1 MMMMKRAI
9 LMSIL
14 MLTVVFVP
22 TISGEVTETKFTNG
36 LSSSTH
42 IFTGTGNSNAGEISI
57 PYGAVVTDSQFTMT
71 GVPASESYGNLSTD
85 SDFGG
90 VGSNSWQNTP
100 PGFNYGYRYNLES
113 TLDSISLK
121 GQTSI
126 GSYPLEK
133 AGDIS
138 STTGFHNTTGEFV
151 ANGDQGYSGLTEK
164 KSSLSVDTSAAW
176 NYPGPVT
183 FDENEVHVLHWSTT
197 SFTTAP
203 AVMRFN
209 RSTGDYEG
217 AANLAINTCHFGAD
231 YYLYD
236 VTNGGE
242 GVMWTVSYNYE
253 VIAKW
258 TLNAAKT
265 TWNCDSSW
273 QMSYPFQPAGIDIDE
288 DTGEMYLYVYESNF
302 QANYPRHLYQ
312 VSTSN
317 PLNIQQQWN
326 LGDADD
332 YKLSS
337 SNGLVV
343 NLPLIITGEYSSS
356 KSNHHY
362 HNLIGGF
369 IERMGFQEFSG
380 TPHYGMEQ
388 SEDGKLA
395 FTCYYKST
403 CTAKVH
409 EILQYGDGSVTD
421 ARIPSSSMSTV
432 TSPTKFLSLAIDR
445 VKLSALVGFIPSQ
458 TSIELSVSNDG
469 GGTWQS
475 ILPEQ
480 TISFPTSGTQ
490 LRWKAWLNGSASVT
504 PILDLV
510 NLEYTSSYSSSG
522 YFYLR
527 TLSFTQQSMP
537 AAMTIHYN
545 ATIPASTTFTVE
557 LRQGSTS
564 TVNAIQFADGDTNAI
579 TLTSGYLYV
588 YVTYISGSARTQTP
602 MLHDINITFHNDAP
616 QEAAIDIGSDGSKEW
631 KSSGTF
637 IGTSTLNENDFD
649 DAFNSLIP
657 NSGSGFENISIDISS
672 KSSGILILES
682 FSVTYVMNTINL
694 DISFPEGEIL
704 HSRDAPYEI
713 ITRHIIGEN
722 ANDIS
727 SATLSFKANPV
738 GLAPTLEWD
747 STDGFAEPNDPDSWI
762 DTSADHSFTRE
773 INGMLEIHWI
783 FEVTSNF
790 AEQENVLFTVDCL
803 DDSGNAGISPIALT
817 SATGMRVNQSY
828 GMGWMKVRDNFGEMT
843 REDVATGEWVAA
855 GEDLLFQGALWFSDS
870 VDAPK
875 DDAFDIRISQDGY
888 VCTNCRDNTNFN
900 GSFSLQVQ
908 VPNSNNEEGVV
919 YEIQTY
925 NERDSTLVL
934 PINDN
939 WRRVLKVDATP
950 PQILSVYPNDESYEA
965 ASYLQTVAIEVVDA
979 VGDPQQL
986 QLYYWV
992 ESTHDLNLNGE
1003 ADAEEYVMKTVTNT
1017 TDADTKWFMTTID
1030 HSMNPN
1036 MGRVSYYWDGGDR
1049 AGNSLYHTAITG
1061 DGPVNYENGPGFDYD
1076 DATFRTRKD
1085 SSAIFTG
1092 LIWQGH
1098 EDNQPIYAGTPQS
1111 ISLGLIDAN
1120 TVIDFEYISL
1130 IFDFEGPDPEK
1141 DRQTISYSGT
1151 QDIFWSES
1159 DYITMS
1165 PTSTVSQ
1172 TTTETGMPLIG
1183 VNMDFTIGWD
1193 WPDEEISDL
1202 VLEFKERGAVNPTR
1216 YIIYEHTFTVEND
1229 LVLSANDFLVEDI
1242 SEPRTGLIAD
1252 GSRVRNDDRIEFTGR
1267 VVYEGS
1273 NIPAPRDQSIIIEV
1287 FDGERMWTD
1296 GSLSADGGYT
1306 IEVPLSGAASLANS
1320 PTRTCLISIKEIPGN
1335 GQDMTGQS
1343 ISTTLRMI
1351 VDDTAPRV
1359 VSRTS
1364 PVNIIDISSTTD
1376 LTAVPVEFKGSED
1389 ADMTG
1394 SEQQVHWVMRDASR
1408 TMTIGAG
1415 SSVLGMLQDGQS
1427 VNWTAT
1433 VDLTNGGEITPREG
1447 DWIGFY
1453 LTGWDAAGNEFPIIS
1468 NSEASP
1474 IAEIASA
1481 DNDFERQWIRLGA
1494 VGAELSVIS
1503 IKMDDNHLSPGQEVA
1518 IQAEIMNTGG
1528 PTTTQFKVAFYQ
1540 GDSSEPF
1547 ATSTLNKIESGEILV
1562 VSALWTSVEGIDRI
1576 RVVVDSDNDIV
1587 EVNDDDNSAE
1597 HNVEI
1602 AYSAYLGW
1610 LDSPRENPLIW
1621 LFVIITLLA
1630 VTGIAVTASKT
1641 AITMNPDGLL
1651 DDEDWDEEEE
1661 EQHEDEYEDL

>member
-1 MMMMKRAI
+1 MKRAI
-9 LMSIL
+9 LMCLL
-14 MLTVVFVP
+14 MLTVLFVP
-22 TISGEVTETKFTNG
+22 AVSSEVTETQFTNG
-36 LSSSTH
+36 QTSSTH
-42 IFTGTGNSNAGEISI
+42 TFTGTGNGSAGEISI
-57 PYGAVVTDSQFTMT
+57 PYGAVVTDSEFTLT
-71 GVPASESYGNLSTD
+71 GIPSSESYGNLTTNA
-85 SDFGG
+85 DFGG
-90 VGSNSWQNTP
+90 TGSSSWKNIP
-100 PGFNYGYRYNLES
+100 PGFAYGYRSNLETS
-113 TLDSISLK
+113 LDSISLK

-126 GSYPLEK
+126 GEYPFEK

-151 ANGDQGYSGLTEK
+151 ANGDQGYIGVTTK
-164 KSSLSVDTSAAW
+164 KSSLAVDTSAAW

-183 FDENEVHVLHWSTT
+183 FDENEVHVLHWNTT
-197 SFTTAP
+197 SFTIP
-203 AVMRFN
+203 PSVMRFN

-217 AANLAINTCHFGAD
+217 AANLAINTCHFGAN
-231 YYLYD
+231 YYLRD
-236 VTNGGE
+236 VTSGGE
-242 GVMWTVSYNYE
+242 GIMWTVAWNYD

-258 TLNAAKT
+258 TLNSAKT

-273 QMSYPFQPAGIDIDE
+273 QMNYPYEPVGIDIDE
-288 DTGEMYLYVYESNF
+288 DTGDMYLYVYEANF

-317 PLNIQQQWN
+317 PLQVNSQWN

-332 YKLSS
+332 YKSTISS
-337 SNGLVV
+337 GLVV
-343 NLPLIITGEYSSS
+343 NLPLIITGEYSSAQS
-356 KSNHHY
+356 RHHY
-362 HNLIGGF
+362 YNLIGGF
-369 IERMGFQEFSG
+369 VDRMGVQEFAG
-380 TPHYGMEQ
+380 MPHYGMEQ
-388 SEDGKLA
+388 SEEGNLA
-395 FTCYYKST
+395 FTCYYKNS
-403 CTAKVH
+403 CTTKTH
-409 EILQYGDGSVTD
+409 EILQYGDGTVTD
-421 ARIPSSSMSTV
+421 ARTPSSSSSTV
-432 TSPTKFLSLAIDR
+432 TSPIKFLSLAIDQI
-445 VKLSALVGFIPSQ
+445 KLSALVGSIPSQ

-480 TISFPTSGTQ
+480 TIAFSTSGTQ
-490 LRWKAWLNGSASVT
+490 LRWKAWLNGTASAT

-510 NLEYTSSYSSSG
+510 NLEYITSFSSSG

-527 TLSFTQQSMP
+527 TQSFTQQTMP

-545 ATIPASTTFTVE
+545 ATIPAGTTFTVD

-564 TVNAIQFADGDTNAI
+564 TANAIQFADGDTNAI

-588 YVTYISGSARTQTP
+588 YVTYISGSARTKTP
-602 MLHDINITFHNDAP
+602 TLYDINITFHNDAP
-616 QEAAIDIGSDGSKEW
+616 QEAAIDIGNDGSKEW
-631 KSSGTF
+631 ESSGTF
-637 IGTSTLNENDFD
+637 IGTYTLNEDDFD

-657 NSGSGFENISIDISS
+657 NSGSGFKNISIDLSS
-672 KSSGILILES
+672 QSSGILVLES
-682 FSVTYVMNTINL
+682 FSVTYIMNTVNL
-694 DISFPEGEIL
+694 DITFLEGEIL

-713 ITRHIIGEN
+713 ITRHVIGES
-722 ANDIS
+722 ANNIL
-727 SATLSFKANPV
+727 SASLSFKATPV
-738 GLAPTLEWD
+738 GLAPTMEWD
-747 STDGFAEPNDPDSWI
+747 STTGFADPNDPNAWI
-762 DTSADHSFTRE
+762 DTNADFSYVNE
-773 INGMLEIHWI
+773 NNGMLEIHWI
-783 FEVTSNF
+783 FQVTSNF
-790 AEQENVLFTVDCL
+790 AEQENVRFIANCL
-803 DDSGNAGISPIALT
+803 DDSGSSGFTPIALT
-817 SATGMRVNQSY
+817 SNTGMKVNQSY
-828 GMGWMKVRDNFGEMT
+828 GMGWMKARDNTGEVT
-843 REDVATGEWVAA
+843 REDVTSGEWVAA
-855 GEDLLFQGALWFSDS
+855 GENLLFQGALWFSDS

-888 VCTNCRDNTNFN
+888 VCSNCRDNTNIN
-900 GSFSLQVQ
+900 GSFSIQVQ
-908 VPNSNNEEGVV
+908 VPTSNNEQGVV

-925 NERDSTLVL
+925 NERDPTLVL
-934 PINDN
+934 PINEN
-939 WRRVLKVDATP
+939 WQRVLKVDATAP
-950 PQILSVYPNDESYEA
+950 EVLAIYPNDDSYEA
-965 ASYLQTVAIEVVDA
+965 ASHLQIVGVQVADS
-979 VGDPQQL
+979 VGDPHQL

-1003 ADAEEYVMKTVTNT
+1003 ADADEYVIKTVTNT
-1017 TDADTKWFMTTID
+1017 TDADTKWFLTTID

-1049 AGNSLYHTAITG
+1049 AGNALHYTTIVDDETMI
-1061 DGPVNYENGPGFDYD
+1061 YENGPGFDSD

-1085 SSAIFTG
+1085 SSAVFTG

-1098 EDNQPIYAGTPQS
+1098 DDNEPIYAGTPQS

-1130 IFDFEGPDPEK
+1130 IFDFEGPDPER
-1141 DRQTISYSGT
+1141 DRQKISYSGT
-1151 QDIFWSES
+1151 QGRFWSES
-1159 DYITMS
+1159 DYITIS
-1165 PTSTVSQ
+1165 PTSTVTQ
-1172 TTTETGMPLIG
+1172 TITETGMPLIG
-1183 VNMDFTIGWD
+1183 INMDFTIGWD

-1202 VLEFKERGAVNPTR
+1202 VLEFKERGEVEPTI

-1242 SEPRTGLIAD
+1242 SEPRTGIIAD
-1252 GSRVRNDDRIEFTGR
+1252 GSRVRNDDRLEFTGR

-1287 FDGERMWTD
+1287 FDGERIWSD

-1306 IEVPLSGAASLANS
+1306 IEVPLSGAPSLANS

-1343 ISTTLRMI
+1343 VSTTLRMI
-1351 VDDTAPRV
+1351 VDNTAPRV
-1359 VSRTS
+1359 VSRTT
-1364 PVNIIDISSTTD
+1364 PVNIIDISSATD
-1376 LTAVPVEFKGSED
+1376 LTMIPVEFKGSED

-1415 SSVLGMLQDGQS
+1415 SSVLGMLQNGQS
-1427 VNWTAT
+1427 VNWTGT
-1433 VDLTNGGEITPREG
+1433 VDLTNGGTITPREG

-1453 LTGWDAAGNEFPIIS
+1453 LTGWDAAGNEFPINS

-1494 VGAELSVIS
+1494 VGAELSILS
-1503 IKMDDNHLSPGQEVA
+1503 INMDDDHLSPGQEVG
-1518 IQAEIMNTGG
+1518 IEVEIMNTGG

-1547 ATSTLNKIESGEILV
+1547 ATSTLNKIESGEILT
-1562 VSALWTSVEGIDRI
+1562 VSALWTSIEGVDRI
-1576 RVVVDSDNDIV
+1576 RVVVDSDNTII

-1597 HNVEI
+1597 HKVEI
-1602 AYSAYLGW
+1602 VYVAYLGW

-1630 VTGIAVTASKT
+1630 VTGIAFTASKT
-1641 AITMNPDGLL
+1641 AITIDSEGLL
-1651 DDEDWDEEEE
+1651 DEEDWDNEEEE
-1661 EQHEDEYEDL
+1661 EFEDDYDDL